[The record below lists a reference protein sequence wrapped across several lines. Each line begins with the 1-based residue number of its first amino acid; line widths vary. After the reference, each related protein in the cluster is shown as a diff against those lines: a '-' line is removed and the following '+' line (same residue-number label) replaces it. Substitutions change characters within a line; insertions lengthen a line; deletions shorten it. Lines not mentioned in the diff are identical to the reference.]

1 VKTGK
6 LLGHH
11 TKGLGAALASA
22 SSALDLDQHDA
33 DAESKLCSERASCIY
48 GISLVGDLL
57 PTPPIRHE

>member
-1 VKTGK
+1 MKTGK

-48 GISLVGDLL
+48 GI
-57 PTPPIRHE
+57 P